1 MKSNSDLELPSG
13 LEGLLDLS
21 LDLRWTERQ
30 TTDKIWELLDSETW
44 EKTKN
49 PYLILQN
56 VSRSR
61 LAEAAK
67 DVDLTEAIRS
77 WQEKRER
84 HLNDPGWFGRN
95 SEHGSIRSIAYF
107 SMEFGLSEALPIYS
121 GGLGILAG
129 DHLKTASDLGVPITG
144 IGLLY
149 QQGYFRQVLSQDGS
163 QIEAFPYNDPATLPI
178 APVRDKEG
186 GRLRVKINLPGRA
199 LILRVWQANVC
210 RVNLYLLD
218 SNDPLN
224 SPWDRAITA
233 NLYAPGQERRLIQ
246 EIVLGIGGWQALEM
260 MGIEPDVCHLNE
272 GHAAFVILARAYSF
286 MLKNGCSPSVALWAT
301 RAGNVFTTH
310 TPVEAGFDR
319 FDRDLI
325 RKYASYYADLA
336 GFSSDDLMAMGTRTP
351 EDRNCPFTMALLAL
365 RGCSHVNGVSRL
377 HGLVT
382 KRIFQVHYPRWPEE
396 EVPVGYVTNGVHI
409 PTWDSP
415 AANQIWAK
423 ACLEECG
430 LNDEDAARNGI
441 MKLGDQ
447 DLWCFRAEARKD
459 LVDYVRK
466 RRVRQLQEH
475 GASAEV
481 LKNARHVLNPN
492 ILTMGF
498 ARRATAYKRTD
509 FLLRDTQRLIRIL
522 TNPERPVQL
531 VMSAKAHPADD
542 VGKEMVKRM
551 ANFSLRPEVLD
562 RVVFLED
569 YDIDLAQHLQ
579 PGVDVWINTPRR
591 PNEACGTSGMKV
603 LANGGLNLSSLDG
616 WWDEACTSGVGWCLG
631 DDREHSDPAWDEQE
645 ADQLYRLLE
654 DDIIPKFY
662 DRDEK
667 GIPKSWIAMVRS
679 SMATLTPRY
688 SSMRMMREYVE
699 NVYQPAADA
708 YHRRIADRAKLAR
721 ELADWKEQL
730 NEGWSAVRFGRVA
743 FNKENLSWH
752 FRVEAYL
759 GDLAPGDVRME
770 LYADA
775 PQVPGQEARMQ
786 EAGKQETGKQDAGK
800 PEAGPQEP
808 VKVVM
813 DRKEPL
819 AGAVNGFIYEAS
831 VPATRPAEDYTPRIV
846 PYHPQA
852 FIPLEDSHILWQR

>member
-1 MKSNSDLELPSG
+1 MKPNSDLDLPPG
-13 LEGLLDLS
+13 LEGLLDLA

-30 TTDKIWELLDSETW
+30 TTDKIWELLDAETW

-61 LAEAAK
+61 LAEAARDESLK
-67 DVDLTEAIRS
+67 EEIRS
-77 WQEKRER
+77 WQEMKER
-84 HLNDPGWFGRN
+84 NLKQPGWFSRSRN
-95 SEHGSIRSIAYF
+95 QSSLRSIAYF

-149 QQGYFRQVLSQDGS
+149 QQGYFRQVLAQDGS
-163 QIEAFPYNDPATLPI
+163 QIEAFPYNDPATLPLV
-178 APVRDKEG
+178 PVRDKDG
-186 GRLRVKINLPGRA
+186 GRLRVMISLPGRH

-233 NLYAPGQERRLIQ
+233 NLYAPGEERRLIQ
-246 EIVLGIGGWQALEM
+246 EIVLGIGGWQALEAL
-260 MGIEPDVCHLNE
+260 GIEPEVCHLNE

-286 MLKNGCSPSVALWAT
+286 MKKTGCSPAVALWAT

-319 FDRDLI
+319 FNRDLI
-325 RKYASYYADLA
+325 KKYAGHYSDLA
-336 GFSSDDLMAMGTRTP
+336 GLSSYNLLTMGTRNP
-351 EDRNCPFTMALLAL
+351 EDLSCPFTMALLAL
-365 RGCSHVNGVSRL
+365 RGCSHINGVSRL
-377 HGLVT
+377 HGTVS
-382 KRIFQVHYPRWPEE
+382 KRIFQAHYPRWPEE

-415 AANQIWAK
+415 AANKIWSG
-423 ACLEECG
+423 ACPAEFG
-430 LNDEDAARNGI
+430 PHDVDAARTGI
-441 MKLGDQ
+441 ASLSDS
-447 DLWCFRAEARKD
+447 DIWCFRGEARRD
-459 LVDYVRK
+459 LVDYVR
-466 RRVRQLQEH
+466 RRHIRQLQEY
-475 GASAEV
+475 GASPEI

-492 ILTMGF
+492 ILTIGF

-509 FLLRDTQRLIRIL
+509 LLLRDPQRLIRII
-522 TNPERPVQL
+522 TNQKQPVQL
-531 VMSAKAHPADD
+531 VMAAKAHPADD

-551 ANFSLRPEVLD
+551 ANFARLPELFD

-616 WWDEACTSGVGWCLG
+616 WWDEACTPQVGWCLG
-631 DDREHSDPAWDEQE
+631 DDKEHDDTGRDGQE
-645 ADQLYRLLE
+645 ADLLYRMLE
-654 DDIIPKFY
+654 EQIVPEFY

-667 GIPKSWIAMVRS
+667 GIPVAWVAKVRA

-688 SSMRMMREYVE
+688 SSSRMLREYVE
-699 NVYQPAADA
+699 TVYQPAADA
-708 YHRRIADRAKLAR
+708 YCKRIAEGAKLAR
-721 ELADWKEQL
+721 ELAEWKERL
-730 NEGWSAVRFGRVA
+730 NEGWSSVRFGRVTIS
-743 FNKENLSWH
+743 KENESWN

-759 GDLAPGDVRME
+759 GDLAPDDVRME
-770 LYADA
+770 LYANA
-775 PQVPGQEARMQ
+775 PSDQGPEAREQGAM
-786 EAGKQETGKQDAGK
+786 
-800 PEAGPQEP
+800 
-808 VKVVM
+808 KVAM
-813 DRKEPL
+813 ERKEPL
-819 AGAVNGFIYEAS
+819 PGAVNGFIYSALAS
-831 VPATRPAEDYTPRIV
+831 AGRPAEDYTPRIM
-846 PYHPQA
+846 PYHLHA
-852 FIPLEDSHILWQR
+852 FVPLEDAHILWLR

>member
-1 MKSNSDLELPSG
+1 MRPVKPNSDLDLPPG
-13 LEGLLDLS
+13 LEGLLDLA

-30 TTDKIWELLDSETW
+30 TTDKIWELLDAETW

-61 LAEAAK
+61 LAEAARDESLK
-67 DVDLTEAIRS
+67 EEIRS
-77 WQEKRER
+77 WQEMKER
-84 HLNDPGWFGRN
+84 NLKQPGWFGKIRDRSN
-95 SEHGSIRSIAYF
+95 LRSIAYF

-149 QQGYFRQVLSQDGS
+149 QQGYFRQVLAQDGS
-163 QIEAFPYNDPATLPI
+163 QIEAFPYNDPATLPLV
-178 APVRDKEG
+178 PVRDKDG
-186 GRLRVKINLPGRA
+186 GRLRVMISLPGRH
-199 LILRVWQANVC
+199 LLLRVWQANVC

-233 NLYAPGQERRLIQ
+233 NLYAPGEERRLIQ
-246 EIVLGIGGWQALEM
+246 EIVLGVGGWQALEAL
-260 MGIEPDVCHLNE
+260 GIEPEVCHLNE

-286 MLKNGCSPSVALWAT
+286 MQKTGCSPAVALWAT

-325 RKYASYYADLA
+325 KKYASYYADQA
-336 GFSSDDLMAMGTRTP
+336 GLSSYSLLAMGTRNP
-351 EDRNCPFTMALLAL
+351 EDQSCPFTMALLAL
-365 RGCSHVNGVSRL
+365 RGCSRINGVSRL
-377 HGLVT
+377 HGTVS
-382 KRIFQVHYPRWPEE
+382 KRIFQAHYPRWPEE

-415 AANQIWAK
+415 AANKIWAG
-423 ACLEECG
+423 ACPKECG
-430 LNDEDAARNGI
+430 PHDVDAARTGI
-441 MKLGDQ
+441 ASLSDA

-466 RRVRQLQEH
+466 RHIRQLQEY
-475 GASAEV
+475 GASPEV

-492 ILTMGF
+492 ILTIGF

-509 FLLRDTQRLIRIL
+509 LLLRDPQRLIRII
-522 TNPERPVQL
+522 TDQKHPVQL
-531 VMSAKAHPADD
+531 VMAAKAHPADD

-551 ANFSLRPEVLD
+551 ANFAKLPELFD

-616 WWDEACTSGVGWCLG
+616 WWDEACTPQVGWCLG
-631 DDREHSDPAWDEQE
+631 DDTEHNDPDRDERESDL
-645 ADQLYRLLE
+645 LYRMLAE
-654 DDIIPKFY
+654 QIIPEFY

-667 GIPKSWIAMVRS
+667 GIPVAWVAKVRA

-688 SSMRMMREYVE
+688 SSSRMMREYVKT
-699 NVYQPAADA
+699 VYQPAADA
-708 YHRRIADRAKLAR
+708 YRQRIADGAKLAGKLV
-721 ELADWKEQL
+721 EWKERL
-730 NEGWSAVRFGRVA
+730 NEGWSSVRFGRVA
-743 FNKENLSWH
+743 IRKENESWH

-759 GDLAPGDVRME
+759 GDLAPDDVQME
-770 LYADA
+770 LYANAPSDA
-775 PQVPGQEARMQ
+775 GQE
-786 EAGKQETGKQDAGK
+786 G
-800 PEAGPQEP
+800 GPQEP
-808 VKVVM
+808 VKAIRVVM
-813 DRKEPL
+813 ERKEPL
-819 AGAVNGFIYEAS
+819 AGAVNGFVYSALVS
-831 VPATRPAEDYTPRIV
+831 AGRPAEDYTPRIV
-846 PYHPQA
+846 PYHPHA
-852 FIPLEDSHILWQR
+852 FVPLEDAHILWLR